1 MTERIFDRLSIVA
14 YYLRMKHASDLNDFL
29 AAQLGIEPSTV
40 ATYSAY
46 LRRGGLL
53 PASPGGRGKRGGAI
67 VSDAHAALMLV
78 ALLSSSTARRCA
90 EAAVYFGTFEFS
102 HIVWRHVT
110 AAGEHHWTQEFEGE
124 DAEPLQG
131 PFLAAMARWI
141 GSYRAGGTDPETIR
155 PVSIGVNR
163 KGPIPSC
170 WVELVVSVNVGG
182 GALLVSAVYLDAG
195 PVHPAPS
202 APIEK
207 LAVVPAR
214 ILRSVAE
221 FLGPTHSQ
229 NSRDAAK
236 PASPQVH

>member
-1 MTERIFDRLSIVA
+1 MRNAAE
-14 YYLRMKHASDLNDFL
+14 LNDFL
-29 AAQLGIEPSTV
+29 AAHLGVEPSTV

-46 LRRGGLL
+46 LRKSGLL

-78 ALLSSSTARRCA
+78 ALLSSSTAWRCA

-102 HIVWRHVT
+102 HVLWRHVT
-110 AAGEHHWTQEFEGE
+110 ATGEHHWIQKFDGE

-131 PFLAAMARWI
+131 PFLAVLARWI
-141 GSYRAGGTDPETIR
+141 GDYRAGGGDPEIIR

-163 KGPIPSC
+163 RGPIPSC
-170 WVELVVSVNVGG
+170 WVEVVAPANVDG
-182 GALLVSAVYLDAG
+182 GALLLSAVYLDTGAD
-195 PVHPAPS
+195 HPSPS

-221 FLGPTHSQ
+221 FLGPTHSLE
-229 NSRDAAK
+229 SIDAAK
-236 PASPQVH
+236 PSSLQLH

>member
-1 MTERIFDRLSIVA
+1 MRNATE
-14 YYLRMKHASDLNDFL
+14 LNDFL

-46 LRRGGLL
+46 LRKSGLL
-53 PASPGGRGKRGGAI
+53 PASPGGRGRRGGVI

-78 ALLSSSTARRCA
+78 ALLSSSTAWRCA

-102 HIVWRHVT
+102 HIAWRHVA
-110 AAGEHHWTQEFEGE
+110 AAGEHHWAQEFEGE

-131 PFLAAMARWI
+131 PFLAALARWI
-141 GSYRAGGTDPETIR
+141 GSYRAGGTDPEIIR

-170 WVELVVSVNVGG
+170 WVEIVAPVNVGG
-182 GALLVSAVYLDAG
+182 GALLLSAVYLDTG
-195 PVHPAPS
+195 PVRPLPS
-202 APIEK
+202 SPIEK

-229 NSRDAAK
+229 DSIDAAE
-236 PASPQVH
+236 PASLQLH